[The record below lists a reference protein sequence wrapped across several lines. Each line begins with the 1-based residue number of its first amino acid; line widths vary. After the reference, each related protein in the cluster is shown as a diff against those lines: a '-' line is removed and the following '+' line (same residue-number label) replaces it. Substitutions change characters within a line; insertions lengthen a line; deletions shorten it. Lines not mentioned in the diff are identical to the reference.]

1 MANPRMTPRMT
12 PTNHLAPLLG
22 ALALGLTGC
31 GPARGAPPTAASPAS
46 SAAGPASGAVGASS
60 PARDE
65 LLAVEAAG
73 LWPVDCA
80 PGDALD
86 PGLDTVPEPD
96 EGAVEQR
103 CFELGL
109 VTLRRGSDGGPRR
122 GALALPLDRRLRE
135 RLFERYDDDALVV
148 MRVLLDAVERAGP
161 LQLELLARPARRGLR
176 LLALRLPH
184 RVRPHVQ
191 VSLPVERCVARLAAR
206 FYRRKGRALTITSGI
221 RTPWKQA
228 RAMYHKLS
236 IGARYRRLYKKKE
249 LAEAIRQAFRAGRR
263 ARQPRAAIIERMAA
277 VIRAQMASGAF
288 ISEHLREGAVDLRS
302 RNLRRGH
309 KIVLESIVRQLR
321 GLKLNREERRPPH
334 YHMEVDGADPRCG
347 EPKRDKH
354 RR

>member
-1 MANPRMTPRMT
+1 MTRS
-12 PTNHLAPLLG
+12 TNHLAPLLG
-22 ALALGLTGC
+22 ALALGLAGC
-31 GPARGAPPTAASPAS
+31 SPARGAPPAAAATAS
-46 SAAGPASGAVGASS
+46 SAAAPSSAGAVGASS
-60 PARDE
+60 PVRGE

-80 PGDALD
+80 PGQELD
-86 PGLDTVPEPD
+86 PSLDTLPEPD

-109 VTLRRGSDGGPRR
+109 VTHRRGSDGDGGPRR
-122 GALALPLDRRLRE
+122 EALALPLDRRLRE

-148 MRVLLDAVERAGP
+148 MRVLLEAIERAGP
-161 LQLELLARPARRGLR
+161 LQLELLARPTRRGLR

-191 VSLPVERCVARLAAR
+191 LSLPVERCVARLAAR

-249 LAEAIRQAFRAGRR
+249 LAEEIRQTFRRGRR
-263 ARQPRAAIIERMAA
+263 ARLRRGAIVAKMAE
-277 VIRAQMASGAF
+277 VIRTQMARGNF
-288 ISEHLREGAVDLRS
+288 ISEHLRMGAVDLRS
-302 RNLRRGH
+302 RNLRFGH
-309 KIVLESIVRQLR
+309 KVVLESTVRQLR